1 MNYRVTIFLIIAIG
15 FFIWV
20 LGGGGEV
27 VKNEHPDGP
36 AYNPQ
41 PALLANFVSPVFVA
55 FSGDEN
61 MVPKRNWQ
69 VANIETGAKSA
80 LAVSFDGKRIYY
92 EKNSRMR
99 LPMASLTKLMTAL
112 VVAENYDLDKALTVL
127 PAALTREG
135 ERGDLRPYEKITVR
149 SLLAMMLVESS
160 NDAAMVLAQN
170 LPEKMEKNS
179 ANSFSDFVNLMNQRA
194 WELELRDTR
203 FENPDGLDSEAH
215 YSTALDLSNLF
226 RYLLEHYPR
235 VGEILRAQ
243 NMVVYS
249 ADGKIEHRLKNSNDL
264 LGRIPEIE
272 AGKTG
277 FTDNAGGSLILFTSG
292 FGDFDRGIITV
303 ILGSDDRFGESEKL
317 INWLRSAYIWK

>member
-1 MNYRVTIFLIIAIG
+1 MNYRLTIFLLIIFG
-15 FFIWV
+15 FSIWAFSGDSFIP
-20 LGGGGEV
+20 
-27 VKNEHPDGP
+27 KEHPDGP

-41 PALLANFVSPVFVA
+41 PALLSNFVSPVFVA

-61 MVPKRNWQ
+61 MVPKRNWLIP
-69 VANIETGAKSA
+69 NIETGAKSA
-80 LAVSFDGKRIYY
+80 LAISFDGKRIYY
-92 EKNSRMR
+92 EKNSRTR

-112 VVAENYDLDKALTVL
+112 VVAENYDLDRVFTVL

-135 ERGDLRPYEKITVR
+135 ERGDLRSYEKITAR

-179 ANSFSDFVNLMNQRA
+179 ANSFSDFMNLMNQKA
-194 WELELRDTR
+194 WELELNDTH
-203 FENPDGLDSEAH
+203 FDNPDGLDSPTH
-215 YSTALDLSNLF
+215 YSSAFDLSNLF
-226 RYLLEHYPR
+226 RYLLTRHSW
-235 VGEILRAQ
+235 LREYLKNQ

-249 ADGKIEHRLKNSNDL
+249 ADGKIQHRLKNSNVL
-264 LGRIPEIE
+264 LGRIPEVE

-317 INWLRSAYIWK
+317 INWLRSAYIWQ